1 MQSDAP
7 LMKSFAKI
15 SSLFALII
23 FGRYLQPAATA
34 SLATTR
40 PASTVQVLPLALARY
55 TSTPLLQAQAD
66 PGQPQ
71 PTRLQAPRGYFL

>member
-1 MQSDAP
+1 
-7 LMKSFAKI
+7 MKSFAKI

-23 FGRYLQPAATA
+23 IGRYLQPAATA

-55 TSTPLLQAQAD
+55 TSTPLLQSQPD

-71 PTRLQAPRGYFL
+71 AAQMQAPHNYFL